1 MKKVIR
7 AIVIILCVWW
17 GFSVLIAFFKVNLQ
31 NGELCEDE
39 MTEYSEYTD
48 HQRNWQFIST
58 SERHCMSFQTQS
70 QANAASKDHRFEVY
84 SRLAQ
89 PSDPWKQLYREFS
102 DRDEDV
108 EFLVDSMR
116 TIAINEGLSGID
128 LAELVVTFVQDIP
141 YSFVITGDCDDWDKD
156 GHPCVGNVRLGLY
169 TPYEFLHTEMG
180 DCDTRAVLIFAVLE
194 RLGFEPVI
202 VISDEYAHAM
212 IALNIP
218 TSGDFITHKGKKYY
232 FWETTAKGWMAGM
245 LPPSYGNKDYWKIAL
260 ANEL

>member
-1 MKKVIR
+1 MKKAIR
-7 AIVIILCVWW
+7 VIVIVLSVWW
-17 GFSVLIAFFKVNLQ
+17 GFSILIAFFKTNVQ
-31 NGELCEDE
+31 DGEFCEDLIDVQ
-39 MTEYSEYTD
+39 SDYTD
-48 HQRNWQFIST
+48 HQRNWQFIS
-58 SERHCMSFQTQS
+58 SSDRYCLSFETTEIENKHS
-70 QANAASKDHRFEVY
+70 RDNRFNVY
-84 SRLAQ
+84 DQLVN
-89 PSDPWKQLYREFS
+89 PGDPWTQLYRAFS

-108 EFLVDSMR
+108 DMIVDSLQS
-116 TIAINEGLSGID
+116 IAIYEGLSGND

-141 YSFVITGDCDDWDKD
+141 YSYVIPGDCEDRETRGK
-156 GHPCVGNVRLGLY
+156 PCVGNVRLGLY

-194 RLGFEPVI
+194 RLGFEPAI
-202 VISDEYAHAM
+202 IISSEYAHAM

-218 TSGDFITHKGKKYY
+218 TAGDYILHKGKKYY